1 MYEGNNAINKAYFV
15 SQNEDY
21 LLLLLS
27 EELKQPLIA
36 INQLSEINR
45 TDVVA
50 QSIGVQSKR
59 ALRTIDNIMLCRRIH
74 SGQIKL
80 HFEPTHIGETARQVS
95 ITMNDML
102 TQQACSS
109 RLILQNELGV
119 MNADK
124 RVVRAILESLWQ
136 GLALASSGK
145 DQIICSASRTKG
157 GIRVSLRLKNDNLT
171 AVSMVLSDNS
181 MQPVKGLAGPAA
193 DLIAAKELCRV
204 AGLSLTKTSRSIG
217 VTIPFSQQLQL
228 L

>member
-1 MYEGNNAINKAYFV
+1 M
-15 SQNEDY
+15 SHTDDY
-21 LLLLLS
+21 LLLLLN

-36 INQLSEINR
+36 ISQLAEINGG
-45 TDVVA
+45 DEAVQA
-50 QSIGVQSKR
+50 ISVQSKR
-59 ALRTIDNIMLCRRIH
+59 ALRSIDNIMLYRRIC

-102 TQQACSS
+102 TQQACTS

-124 RVVRAILESLWQ
+124 RIVRAILESLWQ
-136 GLALASSGK
+136 GLALASSGE
-145 DQIICSASRTKG
+145 DQILCSAKRLQS
-157 GIRVSLRLKNDNLT
+157 GIRVSLRLKNDDLSGI
-171 AVSMVLSDNS
+171 SMVLSGNS
-181 MQPVKGLAGPAA
+181 MQPVKGLAGPSA
-193 DLIAAKELCRV
+193 DLIAARELCRV
-204 AGLSLTKTSRSIG
+204 AGLTLTKTGKSIG